1 MRGMWRRLMFQDF
14 FVMNDGIDYEM
25 HETHMM
31 VRSFSF
37 LSSDD
42 NVSNQASR
50 GIVRG
55 WDYL

>member
-1 MRGMWRRLMFQDF
+1 MFQDF